1 MCLLVFRW
9 SPAQSQRLVL
19 VGNRDEFHERPTAP
33 MHWWDAPRLLA
44 GRDLQAGGTWLAAG
58 DDGRFGV
65 VTNYRSPATP
75 PGGPSRGALIPRFFD
90 SGARPREYLDAL
102 ARDAHAY
109 AGFSLLVGDER
120 EVAYYSNHD
129 PDGARTL
136 APGTYGLSNGLLDTP
151 WPKLVRTRERFAA
164 VLAAAATTPARPATA
179 AAVRSNA
186 VPQAL
191 LEPLFELMS
200 DRAPAPDHALPDTG
214 LGAERERFLS
224 SPFIVSPHYGT
235 RCTTVVAYDAD
246 GALLAAERT
255 YAADGRPVDTR
266 RFLPQAAPA

>member
-9 SPAQSQRLVL
+9 SPAHSQRLVL
-19 VGNRDEFHERPTAP
+19 VGNRDEFHARPTAP

-65 VTNYRSPATP
+65 VTNFRSPATP
-75 PGGPSRGALIPRFFD
+75 PGGPSRGALIPQFFA
-90 SGARPREYLDAL
+90 SGARPREYLNTL

-109 AGFSLLVGDER
+109 AGFSLLVGDGR

-151 WPKLVRTRERFAA
+151 WPKLVRTRERFAS
-164 VLAAAATTPARPATA
+164 VLESRSTAAGDATRARPALA
-179 AAVRSNA
+179 
-186 VPQAL
+186 
-191 LEPLFELMS
+191 LEPLVDTLFELMA
-200 DRAPAPDHALPDTG
+200 DRTPAPDHALPETG
-214 LGAERERFLS
+214 LGPDRERFLS
-224 SPFIVSPHYGT
+224 SPFIVSPQYGT
-235 RCTTVVAYDAD
+235 RCTTVLAFDAH
-246 GALLAAERT
+246 GTLLAAERSYGT
-255 YAADGRPVDTR
+255 DGRPAGTR
-266 RFLPQAAPA
+266 RFVPQEAPA

>member
-9 SPAQSQRLVL
+9 SPAHPQTLVL
-19 VGNRDEFHERPTAP
+19 AGNRDEFHARPTVP
-33 MHWWDAPRLLA
+33 MHWWDSPRLLA

-58 DDGRFGV
+58 DGGRFGV

-75 PGGPSRGALIPRFFD
+75 PGGPSRGALIPGFFA

-102 ARDAHAY
+102 AREAHAY
-109 AGFSLLVGDER
+109 AGFSLLVGDGR

-164 VLAAAATTPARPATA
+164 LLDGGVRALPDVAPAPRPE
-179 AAVRSNA
+179 S
-186 VPQAL
+186 L
-191 LEPLFELMS
+191 LEPLFALMS
-200 DRAPAPDHALPDTG
+200 DRTPAPDHALPDTG
-214 LGAERERFLS
+214 LGPERERFLS
-224 SPFIVSPHYGT
+224 SPFIVGPQYGT
-235 RCTTVVAYDAD
+235 RCTTVLAFAGDGTPLAAERSYDAD
-246 GALLAAERT
+246 GREA
-255 YAADGRPVDTR
+255 GTR
-266 RFLPQAAPA
+266 RFVPQEAPA